1 MIRTAFVTGA
11 ARGIG
16 MAASRSLAEAGWR
29 VYGVDKDKA
38 EDETPFAR
46 FTVADLTESSGMTRA
61 VRSMLDNE
69 DQLHVLVNN
78 AGRQI
83 IKPLLKTTIEELDT
97 IMAVNFKVPLLLVQS
112 LYPFLS
118 RAPGAVINVCSV
130 HSMATSRDIG
140 AYAASKAALQSLTRT
155 MALEFGADGVR
166 ANALL
171 PGAVDTAMLQDGLDR
186 NHVSSGSLDT
196 KLAEMA
202 SRHVLLRLG
211 RPEDM
216 AKAIL
221 FLADEKQSG
230 FMTGQSLVL
239 DGGCLC
245 KLSTE

>member
-1 MIRTAFVTGA
+1 MIKTAFVTGA

-16 MAASRSLAEAGWR
+16 LAASRSLAEAGWR
-29 VYGVDKDKA
+29 VCGVDKDKA
-38 EDETPFAR
+38 EDDAPFAE
-46 FTVADLTESSGMTRA
+46 FTVVDLTQSSGMTKA
-61 VRSMLDNE
+61 VRSILNNE
-69 DQLHVLVNN
+69 DRLHVLVNN

-83 IKPLLKTTIEELDT
+83 IKPLLKTTVEELDT
-97 IMAVNFKVPLLLVQS
+97 IMAVNFKAPLLLVQS

-118 RAPGAVINVCSV
+118 RARGTVINVCSV

-171 PGAVDTAMLQDGLDR
+171 PGAVDTAMLQAGLDR

-202 SRHVLLRLG
+202 SRHALLRLG

-230 FMTGQSLVL
+230 FMTGQSLIL

>member
-1 MIRTAFVTGA
+1 MIKTALVTGA

-16 MAASRSLAEAGWR
+16 MATSRSLADAGWR

-38 EDETPFAR
+38 EDGAPFAE
-46 FTVADLTESSGMTRA
+46 FTVADLTEPFGMTKA
-61 VRSMLDNE
+61 VHSILDNE
-69 DQLHVLVNN
+69 VMLHVLVNN
-78 AGRQI
+78 AGRQM
-83 IKPLLKTTIEELDT
+83 IKPLLKTTVKELNT
-97 IMAVNFKVPLLLVQS
+97 IMAINFEVPLLLVQA
-112 LYPFLS
+112 LYPLLT
-118 RAPGAVINVCSV
+118 RARGTVINVCSV

-140 AYAASKAALQSLTRT
+140 VYAASKAALQSLTRT

-171 PGAVDTAMLQDGLDR
+171 PGAVDTAMLQSGLDR
-186 NHVSSGSLDT
+186 NHVSSGSLNT

-202 SRHVLLRLG
+202 SRHALLRLG
-211 RPEDM
+211 RSEDM